1 MRQRRLLVQ
10 VAVAAVLLG
19 LVALLVNNLAV
30 NLIRTGLGLGFGWL
44 GGPAGFA
51 LAETA
56 LPYAPS
62 DSYLWALTIGWLNS
76 LKVIAAGLV
85 LATGLGVAAGAA
97 RGSNNRL
104 LRSLA
109 GGYVALIR
117 QIPLLLQLLF
127 WYFVAFLGLPSV
139 PIGGV
144 IRLSNQGIQLLGLN
158 LSVEFCAVLVGL
170 TVFTGASIAEIVRGG
185 INAVPLGQWAVSYT
199 HLTLPTN
206 REV

>member
-44 GGPAGFA
+44 GRPAGFA

-85 LATGLGVAAGAA
+85 LAL
-97 RGSNNRL
+97 
-104 LRSLA
+104 SL
-109 GGYVALIR
+109 IH
-117 QIPLLLQLLF
+117 I
-127 WYFVAFLGLPSV
+127 
-139 PIGGV
+139 
-144 IRLSNQGIQLLGLN
+144 
-158 LSVEFCAVLVGL
+158 
-170 TVFTGASIAEIVRGG
+170 
-185 INAVPLGQWAVSYT
+185 
-199 HLTLPTN
+199 
-206 REV
+206 